1 MVRVQKNI
9 NQNEPQI
16 TQTEQEKA
24 IEQMKEYLM
33 GPQINKLPDYNREM
47 ANDICD
53 YLIGQRNLSHSEQN
67 AERLLRPQ
75 RIRQF
80 TTYFEC
86 KDPDCGYREKEFI
99 KISKRE
105 KRIRPIIEEMVKCL
119 LEDEEDIETLPLVNF
134 PELAGDSGG
143 ICADV
148 AHESAHVP
156 TVAYID
162 IFDTTGARFTTGF
175 SKKKYKEWFGYDLET
190 FKNDPYEDN

>member
-33 GPQINKLPDYNREM
+33 GPQM
-47 ANDICD
+47 
-53 YLIGQRNLSHSEQN
+53 
-67 AERLLRPQ
+67 Q

-143 ICADV
+143 ICA
-148 AHESAHVP
+148 
-156 TVAYID
+156 
-162 IFDTTGARFTTGF
+162 G
-175 SKKKYKEWFGYDLET
+175 
-190 FKNDPYEDN
+190 

>member
-1 MVRVQKNI
+1 TKRGGHIYILIKELPSNGLLFNQTKQNDEKN
-9 NQNEPQI
+9 NLRTCGKSE
-16 TQTEQEKA
+16 EQEIAKMD
-24 IEQMKEYLM
+24 EFKEPITKILTKELNKEKLEK
-33 GPQINKLPDYNREM
+33 IKSNKLPDYNREM

-143 ICADV
+143 ICA
-148 AHESAHVP
+148 
-156 TVAYID
+156 
-162 IFDTTGARFTTGF
+162 G
-175 SKKKYKEWFGYDLET
+175 
-190 FKNDPYEDN
+190 